1 MYRRDLDLPR
11 LPSFVEK
18 VVSARYGLP
27 NMMLEDADHPAR
39 CRYSFVEEIRGNS
52 LNRIPQVQKLRSSF
66 GWHRASNV
74 GKLVHRRAADLALD
88 DRDPRPVNHREFESP
103 PVGVVTYYAAPLER
117 HRMSLNPRL
126 RQIAA
131 MGTEAKSTPRFCREG
146 TGSSKPQ
153 ASLRSLRHLG
163 TRARLSIRHPA
174 TL

>member
-52 LNRIPQVQKLRSSF
+52 LNRIPQAQKLRSSF
-66 GWHRASNV
+66 GRHRASNV

-103 PVGVVTYYAAPLER
+103 PVGVVTYYAAR
-117 HRMSLNPRL
+117 
-126 RQIAA
+126 
-131 MGTEAKSTPRFCREG
+131 
-146 TGSSKPQ
+146 
-153 ASLRSLRHLG
+153 LRHLG